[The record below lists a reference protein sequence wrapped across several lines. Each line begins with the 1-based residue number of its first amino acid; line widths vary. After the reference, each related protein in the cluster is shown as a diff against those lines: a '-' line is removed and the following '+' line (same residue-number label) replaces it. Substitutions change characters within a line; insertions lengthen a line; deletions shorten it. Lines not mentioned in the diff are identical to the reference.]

1 MRRPDM
7 KSTIKWASVIGALS
21 ALELAF
27 GINETGGAVALVL
40 ICWSVF
46 SIPLVLVGKRIFDD
60 IDKDL
65 RNY

>member
-1 MRRPDM
+1 M
-7 KSTIKWASVIGALS
+7 KRSIKWAAVIGIMS

-27 GINETGGAVALVL
+27 GIDETGGRVALVL
-40 ICWSVF
+40 LSWSVF

-65 RNY
+65 RHY